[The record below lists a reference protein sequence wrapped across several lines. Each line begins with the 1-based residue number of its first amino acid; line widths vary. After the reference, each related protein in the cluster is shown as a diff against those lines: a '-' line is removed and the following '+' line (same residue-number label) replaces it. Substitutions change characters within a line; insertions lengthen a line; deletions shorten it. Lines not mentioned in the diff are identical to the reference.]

1 MIDSKTVWR
10 FAKLLELIGLAIVL
24 AGVLMSI
31 DLGLKEEGLKSM
43 GVEFQGLGIG
53 GGVFL
58 TGYLLERWANRT

>member
-10 FAKLLELIGLAIVL
+10 FAKLLELVGLAIVL

-58 TGYLLERWANRT
+58 IGYLLERWVNKT

>member
-10 FAKLLELIGLAIVL
+10 FAKLLELVGLAIVL

-43 GVEFQGLGIG
+43 GVEFQGRGSG
-53 GGVFL
+53 GGGFL
-58 TGYLLERWANRT
+58 IGYLLERWANKT

>member
-10 FAKLLELIGLAIVL
+10 FAKLLELVGLAIVL

-43 GVEFQGLGIG
+43 GGEFQGRGIG

-58 TGYLLERWANRT
+58 VGYLLERWANRT